1 MAGVASENGTGRGQ
15 HGWEAPDVHIWRGC
29 AVTPQPGWAN
39 WGCLAPRALFWE
51 EVCAESLQPV
61 GAPHLGRGWLTSSVQ
76 HTQICAI
83 TAA

>member
-1 MAGVASENGTGRGQ
+1 MPGVASENGTERKMAWWHQ
-15 HGWEAPDVHIWRGC
+15 MCTSGWGC

-39 WGCLAPRALFWE
+39 WGCLAPRALFWD

-61 GAPHLGRGWLTSSVQ
+61 AAPHLGGGWLTSSVQ